1 MTYFCFVAR
10 RFSMVSSADNT
21 LFCVKIKKISYAF
34 RCVGGLFRFEIHKI
48 LTVYSLYLVFCE
60 HHERFDMFGRREH
73 IVGTDKIDR
82 IVFCQN
88 R

>member
-21 LFCVKIKKISYAF
+21 LFASKLKTSYAF
-34 RCVGGLFRFEIHKI
+34 FCVECLFRFEIHKI
-48 LTVYSLYLVFCE
+48 LNVYSSYLVFCE
-60 HHERFDMFGRREH
+60 HYERFDMFGRREH